1 MWPGPVSSSSV
12 DEWWKNCTWFSNL
25 GGALCALWDVRH
37 PGAKLEKLP
46 LDHEK
51 QATAKHKGEARQ
63 EPRHPPA
70 RCPET
75 RQEKKGNQQHDPKP
89 QLKIYIH
96 STASCRNM
104 LHQDKSDKCQ
114 PIKCAG
120 VKLYS
125 GTLTENEHRLPR
137 MTPGLPLLLY
147 FSCTHHG
154 TYSRVAEARQ
164 YFIAG

>member
-1 MWPGPVSSSSV
+1 MILELGRSPLCTVRRETSWCKIRKGTLGS
-12 DEWWKNCTWFSNL
+12 WRKATGKN
-25 GGALCALWDVRH
+25 
-37 PGAKLEKLP
+37 
-46 LDHEK
+46 
-51 QATAKHKGEARQ
+51 KGEARQ

-75 RQEKKGNQQHDPKP
+75 RQEKEGNQQHDPKH

-96 STASCRNM
+96 STASCHNM

-137 MTPGLPLLLY
+137 MTPGLPSLLY
-147 FSCTHHG
+147 FSCTHDG
-154 TYSRVAEARQ
+154 TYSKVAEAWQ
-164 YFIAG
+164 YFTAGQRRQLPHE